1 MRGTHGW
8 EQVSTERKL
17 AIIDSIVNGTATSGP
32 VHAELDLTDRCN
44 VDCYFCNQ
52 MDVRSK
58 QQVPISHAIRIIDE
72 LAAGGLRS
80 VRLSGGGDP
89 LFHRE
94 ILEILDHLQHRNIII
109 DNLTTNGVALNLD
122 VAERLVRG
130 HAREVIFSLN
140 AVDAPDYARMMQVK
154 PALFDKI
161 LANIRT
167 LVAARGDSIYPSIVT
182 QFLLD
187 KENVTRI
194 SDMYDLGRSLGAD
207 RVAISTVLEIPN
219 DRIDHSIL
227 LSPEDAEIARPYIK
241 DILERDRDTGLLQ
254 LGFPIHQWNVML
266 AEVRAEINVPE
277 KNQFGTAA
285 SFKEENGH
293 CFFGWY
299 TATVRGTGDMY
310 PCCLLM
316 NPTYKPLGNALEG
329 SMQQQWNGPG
339 FTRLREEQR
348 DVLLTKGEMI
358 HRPSRFT
365 TLAPQCITPGACWL
379 KNMYFRADED
389 FYRQLGEALDI
400 ARKREVRVVGSGAQM
415 SRALEV
421 MAFRRVNILR
431 WYDKWRARTRPLR
444 HYLSDRFHL
453 GFLRRKSA

>member
-8 EQVSTERKL
+8 EQVSTERKQ

-154 PALFDKI
+154 PTLFEKI

-167 LVAARGDSIYPSIVT
+167 LVA
-182 QFLLD
+182 
-187 KENVTRI
+187 
-194 SDMYDLGRSLGAD
+194 
-207 RVAISTVLEIPN
+207 
-219 DRIDHSIL
+219 
-227 LSPEDAEIARPYIK
+227 
-241 DILERDRDTGLLQ
+241 
-254 LGFPIHQWNVML
+254 
-266 AEVRAEINVPE
+266 
-277 KNQFGTAA
+277 
-285 SFKEENGH
+285 
-293 CFFGWY
+293 
-299 TATVRGTGDMY
+299 
-310 PCCLLM
+310 
-316 NPTYKPLGNALEG
+316 
-329 SMQQQWNGPG
+329 
-339 FTRLREEQR
+339 
-348 DVLLTKGEMI
+348 
-358 HRPSRFT
+358 
-365 TLAPQCITPGACWL
+365 
-379 KNMYFRADED
+379 
-389 FYRQLGEALDI
+389 
-400 ARKREVRVVGSGAQM
+400 
-415 SRALEV
+415 
-421 MAFRRVNILR
+421 
-431 WYDKWRARTRPLR
+431 
-444 HYLSDRFHL
+444 
-453 GFLRRKSA
+453 

>member
-1 MRGTHGW
+1 VRGTHGW
-8 EQVSTERKL
+8 EQVSTERKQ

-154 PALFDKI
+154 PTLFEKI

-167 LVAARGDSIYPSIVT
+167 LVATRGDSIYPSIVT

-187 KENVTRI
+187 KENFTKVG
-194 SDMYDLGRSLGAD
+194 DMYDLGRSLGAD

-227 LSPEDAEIARPYIK
+227 LSPEDAEIARPYIR

-254 LGFPIHQWNVML
+254 IGFAIHQWNAML
-266 AEVRAEINVPE
+266 AEERAAINVPE

-365 TLAPQCITPGACWL
+365 TIAPQCITPGACWL
-379 KNMYFRADED
+379 KNMYFRADDD

-400 ARKREVRVVGSGAQM
+400 ARKREVRVVGTGAQM

-421 MAFRRVNILR
+421 MAFRRENIHL
-431 WYDKWRARTRPLR
+431 WYDKWRDRTRPLR